1 MISTKNTVII
11 QFTQEGFHNYPDA
24 PTEVKFLRADHR
36 HSFIIKMAFEVS
48 HNNREKEIFLM
59 RDEVRFMLTEFYGSP
74 CQFDAMSCEMI
85 AQELLEHFEE
95 DGAIWAEVWEEET
108 GGARVEKC

>member
-1 MISTKNTVII
+1 MKTKSIVIV
-11 QFTQEGFHNYPDA
+11 QLEQEGFHNYPDA
-24 PTEVKFLRADHR
+24 PTEVKFLRDNHR
-36 HSFIIKMAFEVS
+36 HTFRITLGFEVT

-74 CQFDAMSCEMI
+74 CEFGSMSCEMI

-95 DGAIWAEVWEEET
+95 EGAVWVEVWEENT
-108 GGARVEKC
+108 GGARVEK